1 MTNDAS
7 PFAVSVKNESQARLA
22 PPVKGVDMKINNC
35 KKVIKTIAF
44 YTVVIICIAIL
55 WQQAH
60 LPYERTEYQKI
71 AENDTEK
78 EQSSVSFPEEY
89 KKTVNDNFAFDAKII
104 TGKILIMKI
113 YTHQQQALFIRMRIS
128 GKQCS

>member
-1 MTNDAS
+1 
-7 PFAVSVKNESQARLA
+7 
-22 PPVKGVDMKINNC
+22 MKINNC

-44 YTVVIICIAIL
+44 YTVVIICIAVL

-89 KKTVNDNFAFDAKII
+89 KKTVNDSFVFDAKII
-104 TGKILIMKI
+104 TGENIDYENKRNKKTEDYI
-113 YTHQQQALFIRMRIS
+113 TGRF
-128 GKQCS
+128 G